1 MTFPYDV
8 TVPLLKDVKSQ
19 APQAVCELKPDERH
33 GQSARNRRAAL

>member
-19 APQAVCELKPDERH
+19 APQAVCELKPMKA
-33 GQSARNRRAAL
+33 GPISS